1 MDEDEEQEDELERD
15 PKRSRSIHAM
25 SFVQRR
31 IGGYDINMVTEE
43 VDFPFRDWVCVEK
56 DHISNFVG
64 NESDNLIDGLPADLV
79 STGDNLD
86 TTKLEDFH
94 VYEWVPISEADDR
107 EVETTRWVR
116 KMYGDF
122 VRSRFVLR

>member
-1 MDEDEEQEDELERD
+1 MDEDEGQEDELERD

-64 NESDNLIDGLPADLV
+64 
-79 STGDNLD
+79 
-86 TTKLEDFH
+86 K
-94 VYEWVPISEADDR
+94 R
-107 EVETTRWVR
+107 VR
-116 KMYGDF
+116 QFD
-122 VRSRFVLR
+122 